1 MIIVAAAMSMQS
13 LGLKAFANEICESY
27 VAEESTSVTQ
37 DKTQEQ
43 ILSDA
48 VFEAHQ
54 ALMTKKALLDQAL
67 AELDAVKPDYESKE
81 LAYNESQNNASNKE
95 ETVSD
100 ELLDTMKTNLLEI
113 QSTKKDLDKA
123 WEEKDKAYEESEKA
137 EAAYKNAQDELEK
150 AKKAYGAV
158 AKAESADQGELE
170 AAKKAVEEAEEA
182 VETAKADYESAV
194 AKKAE
199 LEQAV
204 LENTEL
210 LQTAKDELT
219 AVEQKKAFADE
230 EMGQLRFTLKQ
241 LQDSIANDTTDE
253 QVAEKQSLI
262 DKYQA
267 EFDGLM
273 GTVNNYAMEIDKLQE
288 DITTIESDKAQK
300 ESELSTIEGK
310 ISEAK
315 AIWDAKTEAK
325 VKADE
330 AYKEAEKAV
339 EDNKAESEK
348 FQVVVDE
355 AKKNLDA
362 AQEAHDKALEALG
375 TLKADVIN
383 AQTKLD
389 SMSSTYEDAVK
400 KWNQGAY
407 GYYSSLEYG
416 EGVDKEAMYE
426 FESEVLESTSNR
438 FFVKLGEK
446 TDPSGINNMIEAI
459 DYLKACNELRRE
471 NGLADLKI
479 DMGLMSYAQLNSSNN
494 IDQLEKNFPYEHTG
508 LFNCGENIAYGPGA
522 WNPYDGWYGEEYA
535 LFQKAVES
543 GKYPGLE
550 NMTSAQVYRKY
561 PSLWHKLGHYYNIV
575 DSTYKYTGYGLGQ
588 LVTDDIRDGW
598 YHHSQTFGKKGTG
611 DIVMTV
617 EEYEQSIKG
626 YANGLQQIFDDY
638 KAAIE
643 ELANAQKALDE
654 ASKQTATY
662 EPLENAKKAYN
673 TAEQN
678 LSVSLEKANAL
689 EQEKA
694 DKQNAYTAAV
704 ENESKAKAAYEAQ
717 VSAKTSL
724 EAEIEDLK
732 KQISQLDVQV
742 LEKTELKDAAFE
754 KAGELSVQIADEKYA
769 INDLKAKKAELL
781 KVEENARINVENKQ
795 VVINQ
800 LNDSRNKTVQKVND
814 TSTTIE
820 TLKKELAE
828 QSKIVDTKKNSLDSA
843 QDNLTNATKTYNDLL
858 SLNEDVTK
866 AAAELEVAKT
876 NYSTA
881 ASNYDKALD
890 YHHDCYQKLN
900 VIQTKFIGLNE
911 DKIELEK
918 LQDVLDHLKNNELDT
933 EIPESKYAEITSDL
947 NAYKQSLIDL
957 ESSKEDYNAALIIYT
972 EKQESYNRAQLA
984 YDEAAEKE
992 KVAFD
997 AYNAY
1002 LQEQENKK
1010 NGFWIQSG
1018 NRWWYSHQDGSYT
1031 INDFEVIHGQT
1042 YYFDGNGYMVTGWQ
1056 KINDKDYYFNESDA
1070 MVTDA
1075 WVGNYYLQQDGSMAI
1090 NTWIGNY
1097 YVDSNGLWTPDQW
1110 IVSNGKYWYRHQ
1122 DGSYTINDF
1131 EVINDLTY
1139 YFDGNGYMVTG
1150 WQKINDKDYYFNESG
1165 AMVKN
1170 TWVGNYYLQED
1181 GSMATNTWIGNYYV
1195 GTDGKYRPAQWVQ
1208 TNDKWWYKH
1217 QDGSYTSN
1225 DFELIGGQ
1233 TYYFDE
1239 NGYMVNSWKQVGTN
1253 WYYFNESGHMI
1264 KNQWLGDYYF
1274 GSDGIMA
1281 TNTWI
1286 GNYYVGSDG
1295 KWIRDYQ

>member
-1 MIIVAAAMSMQS
+1 MKLLTTKKTAMIIVAAAMSMQS

-27 VAEESTSVTQ
+27 VAEESASVTE

-81 LAYNESQNNASNKE
+81 LVYNESQNNASNKE

-100 ELLDTMKTNLLEI
+100 ELLDTMKSNLLEI

-137 EAAYKNAQDELEK
+137 EAAYKNAQEELEK
-150 AKKAYGAV
+150 AKKAYDDAV

-170 AAKKAVEEAEEA
+170 AAKKAVEEAENV
-182 VETAKADYESAV
+182 VEIAKADYESAV

-219 AVEQKKAFADE
+219 AIEQKKAFADE
-230 EMGQLRFTLKQ
+230 KMGKLSFTLKQ
-241 LQDSIANDTTDE
+241 LQDSVANDTTDE
-253 QVAEKQSLI
+253 QVAEKQALI

-267 EFDGLM
+267 EFDDLM
-273 GTVNNYAMEIDKLQE
+273 ETVNNYAMEIDKLQE
-288 DITTIESDKAQK
+288 DITNIESDQAQK
-300 ESELSTIEGK
+300 EAELSTIESK

-315 AIWDAKTEAK
+315 AIWDAKAEAK

-348 FQVVVDE
+348 LQVVVDE
-355 AKKNLDA
+355 AKKKLDV

-375 TLKADVIN
+375 TLKANVVN
-383 AQTKLD
+383 AQAKLD

-407 GYYSSLEYG
+407 GYYSLLEYG
-416 EGVDKEAMYE
+416 EGVEKEGLFL
-426 FESEVLESTSNR
+426 FETEVINSPTNNSYY
-438 FFVKLGEK
+438 VKFGEK
-446 TDPSGINNMIEAI
+446 TDPTSLNNMIESI

-471 NGLADLKI
+471 NGLEDLKI
-479 DMGLMSYAQLNSSNN
+479 DIGLMTFAQFNSSTN
-494 IDQLEKNFPYEHTG
+494 IKQLEGNFKYEHAG
-508 LFNCGENIAYGPGA
+508 QFNCGENIAYGPGA
-522 WNPYDGWYGEEYA
+522 WNPYDGWYGEEYE

-626 YANGLQQIFDDY
+626 YANGLQQIFDNY
-638 KAAIE
+638 KAATE
-643 ELANAQKALDE
+643 ELSNAQKALDE

-662 EPLENAKKAYN
+662 EALENAKKAYS
-673 TAEQN
+673 TAQEN
-678 LSVSLEKANAL
+678 LSISLEKVNAL

-704 ENESKAKAAYEAQ
+704 ENESKAKETYEAQ
-717 VSAKTSL
+717 VSAKIAL
-724 EAEIEDLK
+724 EAEIEGLK
-732 KQISQLDVQV
+732 KQISQLDAQV

-754 KAGELSVQIADEKYA
+754 KTGELSVQIADENHA
-769 INDLKAKKAELL
+769 IDDLKAKKAELL
-781 KVEENARINVENKQ
+781 KAEEDARINVENKQ

-800 LNDSRNKTVQKVND
+800 LNDSRNKIVQKVND
-814 TSTTIE
+814 TSTTVD

-828 QSKIVDTKKNSLDSA
+828 QSKIVDTKKNSLDLV
-843 QDNLTNATKTYNDLL
+843 QDNLTNVTKTYNDLL

-890 YHHDCYQKLN
+890 NHHDCYQRLN
-900 VIQTKFIGLNE
+900 AIQTKFIGLNE
-911 DKIELEK
+911 DRTELEK

-933 EIPESKYAEITSDL
+933 EVPESKYAEITRDL

-957 ESSKEDYNAALIIYT
+957 ESSKEAYNAALTIYT

-992 KVAFD
+992 KAALD

-1002 LQEQENKK
+1002 LQEQENRK

-1031 INDFEVIHGQT
+1031 INDFEVINGQT
-1042 YYFDGNGYMVTGWQ
+1042 YYFDANGYMVTGWQ
-1056 KINDKDYYFNESDA
+1056 KINDKDYYFNESGA

-1075 WVGNYYLQQDGSMAI
+1075 WVGNYYLQEDGSMAT

-1131 EVINDLTY
+1131 EVINGQTY
-1139 YFDGNGYMVTG
+1139 YFDGNGYMATG
-1150 WQKINDKDYYFNESG
+1150 WQKINGKDYYFNESG
-1165 AMVKN
+1165 AMV
-1170 TWVGNYYLQED
+1170 TDAWVGNYYLQED

-1195 GTDGKYRPAQWVQ
+1195 DSNGLWTPDQWIVSNGKY
-1208 TNDKWWYKH
+1208 WYRH
-1217 QDGSYTSN
+1217 QDGSYTIN
-1225 DFELIGGQ
+1225 DFEIINGQ
-1233 TYYFDE
+1233 TYYFDD
-1239 NGYMVNSWKQVGTN
+1239 NGYIVTGWQKINDKD
-1253 WYYFNESGHMI
+1253 YYFNESGAMV
-1264 KNQWLGDYYF
+1264 KD
-1274 GSDGIMA
+1274 A
-1281 TNTWI
+1281 WI
-1286 GNYYVGSDG
+1286 GNYYVDSNGVWDST
-1295 KWIRDYQ
+1295 K

>member
-1 MIIVAAAMSMQS
+1 
-13 LGLKAFANEICESY
+13 
-27 VAEESTSVTQ
+27 
-37 DKTQEQ
+37 
-43 ILSDA
+43 
-48 VFEAHQ
+48 
-54 ALMTKKALLDQAL
+54 
-67 AELDAVKPDYESKE
+67 
-81 LAYNESQNNASNKE
+81 
-95 ETVSD
+95 
-100 ELLDTMKTNLLEI
+100 
-113 QSTKKDLDKA
+113 
-123 WEEKDKAYEESEKA
+123 
-137 EAAYKNAQDELEK
+137 
-150 AKKAYGAV
+150 
-158 AKAESADQGELE
+158 
-170 AAKKAVEEAEEA
+170 
-182 VETAKADYESAV
+182 
-194 AKKAE
+194 
-199 LEQAV
+199 
-204 LENTEL
+204 
-210 LQTAKDELT
+210 
-219 AVEQKKAFADE
+219 
-230 EMGQLRFTLKQ
+230 
-241 LQDSIANDTTDE
+241 
-253 QVAEKQSLI
+253 
-262 DKYQA
+262 
-267 EFDGLM
+267 
-273 GTVNNYAMEIDKLQE
+273 
-288 DITTIESDKAQK
+288 
-300 ESELSTIEGK
+300 
-310 ISEAK
+310 
-315 AIWDAKTEAK
+315 
-325 VKADE
+325 
-330 AYKEAEKAV
+330 
-339 EDNKAESEK
+339 
-348 FQVVVDE
+348 
-355 AKKNLDA
+355 
-362 AQEAHDKALEALG
+362 
-375 TLKADVIN
+375 
-383 AQTKLD
+383 
-389 SMSSTYEDAVK
+389 
-400 KWNQGAY
+400 
-407 GYYSSLEYG
+407 
-416 EGVDKEAMYE
+416 MYE

-471 NGLADLKI
+471 NGLEDLKI
-479 DMGLMSYAQLNSSNN
+479 DMGLMSYAQLNSANN
-494 IDQLEKNFPYEHTG
+494 IRQLEKNLTYGHTSR
-508 LFNCGENIAYGPGA
+508 FNCGENIAYGPGA

-561 PSLWHKLGHYYNIV
+561 PSLWHELGHYYNIM
-575 DSTYKYTGYGLGQ
+575 DPTYLYTGYGLGQ

-598 YHHSQTFGKKGTG
+598 YHHSQAFGKKSTG

-626 YANGLQQIFDDY
+626 YASGLQQIFDDY

-754 KAGELSVQIADEKYA
+754 KACELSVQIADEKYA

-781 KVEENARINVENKQ
+781 KAEENARINVENKQ

-800 LNDSRNKTVQKVND
+800 LNDSGNKTVQKVND

-828 QSKIVDTKKNSLDSA
+828 QSKIVDTKKDSLDSA

-1031 INDFEVIHGQT
+1031 INSFAVINGQT
-1042 YYFDGNGYMVTGWQ
+1042 YYFDGNGFMVTGW
-1056 KINDKDYYFNESDA
+1056 
-1070 MVTDA
+1070 
-1075 WVGNYYLQQDGSMAI
+1075 
-1090 NTWIGNY
+1090 
-1097 YVDSNGLWTPDQW
+1097 
-1110 IVSNGKYWYRHQ
+1110 H
-1122 DGSYTINDF
+1122 
-1131 EVINDLTY
+1131 
-1139 YFDGNGYMVTG
+1139 
-1150 WQKINDKDYYFNESG
+1150 KINDKDYYFNESG

-1195 GTDGKYRPAQWVQ
+1195 GTDGKYSPAQWVQ

-1217 QDGSYTSN
+1217 QDGSYTSD

-1239 NGYMVNSWKQVGTN
+1239 NGYMVNGWKQVGTN
-1253 WYYFNESGHMI
+1253 WYYFNQSGHML

-1286 GNYYVGSDG
+1286 GNYYVGADG

>member
-1 MIIVAAAMSMQS
+1 MKTVTTKKTAMIIVAAAMSMQS

-27 VAEESTSVTQ
+27 IAEESTSVAQ

-67 AELDAVKPDYESKE
+67 TELDAVKPDYESKE
-81 LAYNESQNNASNKE
+81 LAYNESQNNASDKE

-100 ELLDTMKTNLLEI
+100 ELLDTMKSNLLEI

-150 AKKAYGAV
+150 QKKAYDDAV

-182 VETAKADYESAV
+182 VETAKADYESAI
-194 AKKAE
+194 AKKAV

-219 AVEQKKAFADE
+219 VIEQKKALADE
-230 EMGQLRFTLKQ
+230 EMGKLRFTLKQ
-241 LQDSIANDTTDE
+241 LQDSVANDTTDE
-253 QVAEKQSLI
+253 QVAEKQALI

-273 GTVNNYAMEIDKLQE
+273 ETVNNYAMEIDKLQE
-288 DITTIESDKAQK
+288 DIANIESDQAQK
-300 ESELSTIEGK
+300 ESELEAIEGK

-315 AIWDAKTEAK
+315 STWHAKTEAK
-325 VKADE
+325 AKADE
-330 AYKEAEKAV
+330 AYKAAEQAV
-339 EDNKAESEK
+339 EDNKAESAK
-348 FQVVVDE
+348 LQAVVDE

-375 TLKADVIN
+375 TLKVNVVN
-383 AQTKLD
+383 AQAKLD
-389 SMSSTYEDAVK
+389 GMTDTYNDAVK

-416 EGVDKEAMYE
+416 EGVEKEGLFL
-426 FESEVLESTSNR
+426 FETEVINSPTNNSYY
-438 FFVKLGEK
+438 VKFGEK
-446 TDPSGINNMIEAI
+446 TDPTSLNNMIESI

-471 NGLADLKI
+471 NGLEDLKI
-479 DMGLMSYAQLNSSNN
+479 DIGLMTFAQFNSSTN
-494 IDQLEKNFPYEHTG
+494 IKQLEGNFKYEHAG
-508 LFNCGENIAYGPGA
+508 QFNCGENIAYGPGA

-638 KAAIE
+638 KAATE

-654 ASKQTATY
+654 ASKQTETY

-673 TAEQN
+673 TAQQN
-678 LSVSLEKANAL
+678 LSVSLEKANVL
-689 EQEKA
+689 EQEKT
-694 DKQNAYTAAV
+694 DKQNAYIAAD

-724 EAEIEDLK
+724 ESEIEGLK
-732 KQISQLDVQV
+732 KQISQLDAQV
-742 LEKTELKDAAFE
+742 LEKTELKDVAFE
-754 KAGELSVQIADEKYA
+754 KTGELSVQIADEKYA

-781 KVEENARINVENKQ
+781 KAEEDARINVENKQ

-800 LNDSRNKTVQKVND
+800 LNDSRNKIVQKVND
-814 TSTTIE
+814 TSTTVD
-820 TLKKELAE
+820 TLKKELVE
-828 QSKIVDTKKNSLDSA
+828 QSKVVDTKKNSLDLA
-843 QDNLTNATKTYNDLL
+843 QDNLTNVTKTYNDLL

-890 YHHDCYQKLN
+890 NHHDCYQRLN

-911 DKIELEK
+911 DRIELEK

-947 NAYKQSLIDL
+947 SAYKQSLIDL
-957 ESSKEDYNAALIIYT
+957 ESSKDAYNAALTIYT

-984 YDEAAEKE
+984 YDEAAQKE
-992 KVAFD
+992 KAAFD

-1002 LQEQENKK
+1002 LQEQENRK

-1018 NRWWYSHQDGSYT
+1018 NRWWYSHQDGSFT
-1031 INDFEVIHGQT
+1031 INDFEVINGQT

-1056 KINDKDYYFNESDA
+1056 KINDKDYYFNESGA

-1075 WVGNYYLQQDGSMAI
+1075 WVGNYYLQEDGSMAT

-1122 DGSYTINDF
+1122 DGSFTINDF
-1131 EVINDLTY
+1131 EIINGQTY
-1139 YFDGNGYMVTG
+1139 YFDGNGFMVTG
-1150 WQKINDKDYYFNESG
+1150 WQKINNKDYYFNESG
-1165 AMVKN
+1165 AM
-1170 TWVGNYYLQED
+1170 
-1181 GSMATNTWIGNYYV
+1181 ATNTWIGNYHV
-1195 GTDGKYRPAQWVQ
+1195 GA
-1208 TNDKWWYKH
+1208 
-1217 QDGSYTSN
+1217 
-1225 DFELIGGQ
+1225 
-1233 TYYFDE
+1233 
-1239 NGYMVNSWKQVGTN
+1239 
-1253 WYYFNESGHMI
+1253 
-1264 KNQWLGDYYF
+1264 
-1274 GSDGIMA
+1274 
-1281 TNTWI
+1281 
-1286 GNYYVGSDG
+1286 DG
-1295 KWIRDYQ
+1295 KWDLTR

>member
-1 MIIVAAAMSMQS
+1 MGEVYMKTLTTKKTAMIIVAAAMSMQS
-13 LGLKAFANEICESY
+13 LGLKAFADEICESY
-27 VAEESTSVTQ
+27 VTESTSVAQ

-67 AELDAVKPDYESKE
+67 TELDAVKPDYESKE
-81 LAYNESQNNASNKE
+81 LAYNESQNNASDKE

-100 ELLDTMKTNLLEI
+100 ELLDTMKSNLLEI

-123 WEEKDKAYEESEKA
+123 WEEKDKAYEESGKA
-137 EAAYKNAQDELEK
+137 EAAYKNAQYELEK
-150 AKKAYGAV
+150 AKKAYGDAV

-170 AAKKAVEEAEEA
+170 DAKKAVEDAEKS
-182 VETAKADYESAV
+182 VETARADYESAV
-194 AKKAE
+194 SKKAE
-199 LEQAV
+199 LEQVV

-210 LQTAKDELT
+210 LQTAKEELT
-219 AVEQKKAFADE
+219 AIEQKKASADE
-230 EMGQLRFTLKQ
+230 KMGQLRFTLKQ

-253 QVAEKQSLI
+253 QVAEKKALI

-273 GTVNNYAMEIDKLQE
+273 ETVNNYAMEIDKLQG
-288 DITTIESDKAQK
+288 DIASIESQQSQK
-300 ESELSTIEGK
+300 EVELGAIEGK

-315 AIWDAKTEAK
+315 AEWDAKIEAK

-330 AYKEAEKAV
+330 AYKIAEKAV
-339 EDNKAESEK
+339 EDNKAENTK
-348 FQVVVDE
+348 LQAIVDE
-355 AKKNLDA
+355 AKKNLDI
-362 AQEAHDKALEALG
+362 AQAAHDKALEALG

-383 AQTKLD
+383 AQAKLD
-389 SMSSTYEDAVK
+389 GMTDTYKEAVK

-446 TDPSGINNMIEAI
+446 TDPSGINNMIKAI

-471 NGLADLKI
+471 NGLEDLKI
-479 DMGLMSYAQLNSSNN
+479 DMGLMSYAQLNSANN
-494 IDQLEKNFPYEHTG
+494 IRQLEKNLTYGHTSR
-508 LFNCGENIAYGPGA
+508 FRCGENIAYGPGA
-522 WNPYDGWYGEEYA
+522 WNPYDGWYGEEYT
-535 LFQKAVES
+535 LFQEAVKS

-561 PSLWHKLGHYYNIV
+561 PSLWHELGHYYNIM
-575 DSTYKYTGYGLGQ
+575 DPTYLYTGYGLGQ

-626 YANGLQQIFDDY
+626 YASGLQQIFDDY
-638 KAAIE
+638 KAATE

-662 EPLENAKKAYN
+662 EALENAKKAYG
-673 TAEQN
+673 TAQTN
-678 LSVSLEKANAL
+678 LSSSLEKASAL
-689 EQEKA
+689 EHEKA
-694 DKQNAYTAAV
+694 EKQSAYTTAV
-704 ENESKAKAAYEAQ
+704 ENEENAKVAYEAQ
-717 VSAKTSL
+717 VSAKTAL
-724 EAEIEDLK
+724 ETKIEGLK
-732 KQISQLDVQV
+732 KQISQLNTQV
-742 LEKTELKDAAFE
+742 SEKTSLKDAAFE
-754 KAGELSVQIADEKYA
+754 KAGELTVQIADENHA
-769 INDLKAKKAELL
+769 IDVLKAKKAELL
-781 KVEENARINVENKQ
+781 KAEENARINVENKQ

-800 LNDSRNKTVQKVND
+800 LNDSRNKIVQKVND

-820 TLKKELAE
+820 TLKKELVE

-843 QDNLTNATKTYNDLL
+843 QDNLMNATKTYNDLL

-890 YHHDCYQKLN
+890 YHHDCCQKLN
-900 VIQTKFIGLNE
+900 VIQIKFTGLNE
-911 DKIELEK
+911 DRIELEK

-933 EIPESKYAEITSDL
+933 EIPESKYAEITSYL

-957 ESSKEDYNAALIIYT
+957 ESSKEAYNATLTIYT
-972 EKQESYNRAQLA
+972 EKQESYDRAQLA

-992 KVAFD
+992 KLASD

-1056 KINDKDYYFNESDA
+1056 KIKDKDYYFNESGA

-1075 WVGNYYLQQDGSMAI
+1075 WVGNYYLQQDGSMSTNTWIGNYYVDSNGLWTPDQWIVSNGKYWYRHQDGSYTINDFEIINGQTYYFDGNGFMVTGWQKINNKDYYFNESGAMAKNAWVGNYYLQEDGSMAT

-1131 EVINDLTY
+1131 EVINGQTY
-1139 YFDGNGYMVTG
+1139 YFDANGYMVTG

-1165 AMVKN
+1165 AMV
-1170 TWVGNYYLQED
+1170 TD
-1181 GSMATNTWIGNYYV
+1181 AWIGNYYV
-1195 GTDGKYRPAQWVQ
+1195 D
-1208 TNDKWWYKH
+1208 
-1217 QDGSYTSN
+1217 SN
-1225 DFELIGGQ
+1225 GVWDS
-1233 TYYFDE
+1233 T
-1239 NGYMVNSWKQVGTN
+1239 K
-1253 WYYFNESGHMI
+1253 
-1264 KNQWLGDYYF
+1264 
-1274 GSDGIMA
+1274 
-1281 TNTWI
+1281 
-1286 GNYYVGSDG
+1286 
-1295 KWIRDYQ
+1295 

>member
-1 MIIVAAAMSMQS
+1 
-13 LGLKAFANEICESY
+13 
-27 VAEESTSVTQ
+27 
-37 DKTQEQ
+37 
-43 ILSDA
+43 
-48 VFEAHQ
+48 
-54 ALMTKKALLDQAL
+54 
-67 AELDAVKPDYESKE
+67 
-81 LAYNESQNNASNKE
+81 
-95 ETVSD
+95 
-100 ELLDTMKTNLLEI
+100 
-113 QSTKKDLDKA
+113 
-123 WEEKDKAYEESEKA
+123 
-137 EAAYKNAQDELEK
+137 
-150 AKKAYGAV
+150 
-158 AKAESADQGELE
+158 
-170 AAKKAVEEAEEA
+170 
-182 VETAKADYESAV
+182 
-194 AKKAE
+194 
-199 LEQAV
+199 
-204 LENTEL
+204 
-210 LQTAKDELT
+210 
-219 AVEQKKAFADE
+219 
-230 EMGQLRFTLKQ
+230 
-241 LQDSIANDTTDE
+241 
-253 QVAEKQSLI
+253 
-262 DKYQA
+262 
-267 EFDGLM
+267 
-273 GTVNNYAMEIDKLQE
+273 
-288 DITTIESDKAQK
+288 
-300 ESELSTIEGK
+300 
-310 ISEAK
+310 
-315 AIWDAKTEAK
+315 
-325 VKADE
+325 
-330 AYKEAEKAV
+330 
-339 EDNKAESEK
+339 
-348 FQVVVDE
+348 
-355 AKKNLDA
+355 
-362 AQEAHDKALEALG
+362 
-375 TLKADVIN
+375 
-383 AQTKLD
+383 
-389 SMSSTYEDAVK
+389 
-400 KWNQGAY
+400 
-407 GYYSSLEYG
+407 
-416 EGVDKEAMYE
+416 MYE

-471 NGLADLKI
+471 NGLEDLKI
-479 DMGLMSYAQLNSSNN
+479 DMGLMSYAQLNSANN
-494 IDQLEKNFPYEHTG
+494 IRQLEKNLTYGHTSR
-508 LFNCGENIAYGPGA
+508 FNCGENIAYGPGA

-561 PSLWHKLGHYYNIV
+561 PSLWHELGHYYNIM
-575 DSTYKYTGYGLGQ
+575 DPTYLYTGYGLGQ

-598 YHHSQTFGKKGTG
+598 YHHSQTFGKKSTG

-626 YANGLQQIFDDY
+626 YASGLQQIFDDY

-643 ELANAQKALDE
+643 ELANAQKALEE

-754 KAGELSVQIADEKYA
+754 KACELSVQIADEKYA

-781 KVEENARINVENKQ
+781 KAEENARINVENKQ

-800 LNDSRNKTVQKVND
+800 LNDSRNKIVQKVND

-820 TLKKELAE
+820 TLKKELVE
-828 QSKIVDTKKNSLDSA
+828 QSKIVDTKKNSLDSD

-890 YHHDCYQKLN
+890 NHHDCYQKLN

-911 DKIELEK
+911 DRIELEK

-933 EIPESKYAEITSDL
+933 EIPKSKYVEITSDL

-957 ESSKEDYNAALIIYT
+957 ESSKDAYDAALTIYT

-984 YDEAAEKE
+984 YDEAAQKE
-992 KVAFD
+992 KAAFD

-1002 LQEQENKK
+1002 LQEQENRK

-1018 NRWWYSHQDGSYT
+1018 NRWWYSHQDGS
-1031 INDFEVIHGQT
+1031 F
-1042 YYFDGNGYMVTGWQ
+1042 
-1056 KINDKDYYFNESDA
+1056 
-1070 MVTDA
+1070 
-1075 WVGNYYLQQDGSMAI
+1075 
-1090 NTWIGNY
+1090 
-1097 YVDSNGLWTPDQW
+1097 
-1110 IVSNGKYWYRHQ
+1110 
-1122 DGSYTINDF
+1122 TINDF
-1131 EVINDLTY
+1131 EVINGQTY

-1165 AMVKN
+1165 AMVKDA
-1170 TWVGNYYLQED
+1170 WVGNYYLQED
-1181 GSMATNTWIGNYYV
+1181 GSMAINTWIGNYYV
-1195 GTDGKYRPAQWVQ
+1195 GTDGKYSPAQWVQ

-1217 QDGSYTSN
+1217 QDGSYTSD

-1239 NGYMVNSWKQVGTN
+1239 NGYMVNGWKQVGTN
-1253 WYYFNESGHMI
+1253 WYYFNQSGHML

-1286 GNYYVGSDG
+1286 GNYYVGADG

>member
-1 MIIVAAAMSMQS
+1 MGEVYMKTLTTKKTAMIIVAAAMSMQS

-27 VAEESTSVTQ
+27 VAEESTSVTE

-81 LAYNESQNNASNKE
+81 LVYNESQNNASNKE

-100 ELLDTMKTNLLEI
+100 ELLDTMKSNLLEI

-150 AKKAYGAV
+150 AKKAYDDAV

-170 AAKKAVEEAEEA
+170 AAKKAVEEAEAA
-182 VETAKADYESAV
+182 VETAKADYELAV

-219 AVEQKKAFADE
+219 AIEQKKAFADE

-241 LQDSIANDTTDE
+241 LQDSVANDTTDE
-253 QVAEKQSLI
+253 QVAEKQALI

-273 GTVNNYAMEIDKLQE
+273 ETGNNCAMEIDKLQE
-288 DITTIESDKAQK
+288 NIANIESDQAQK
-300 ESELSTIEGK
+300 ESELEAIEGK

-315 AIWDAKTEAK
+315 STWDAKTEAK
-325 VKADE
+325 AKADE
-330 AYKEAEKAV
+330 AYKAAEQAV
-339 EDNKAESEK
+339 EDNKAESAK
-348 FQVVVDE
+348 LQAVVDE

-383 AQTKLD
+383 AQAKLD
-389 SMSSTYEDAVK
+389 GMTDTYNDAVK

-416 EGVDKEAMYE
+416 EGVEKEGLFL
-426 FESEVLESTSNR
+426 FETEVINSPTNNSYY
-438 FFVKLGEK
+438 VKFGEK
-446 TDPSGINNMIEAI
+446 TDPTSLNNMIESI

-471 NGLADLKI
+471 NGLEDLKI
-479 DMGLMSYAQLNSSNN
+479 DIGLMTFAQFNSSTN
-494 IDQLEKNFPYEHTG
+494 IKQLEGNFKYEHAG

-522 WNPYDGWYGEEYA
+522 WNPYDGWYGEEYE

-543 GKYPGLE
+543 GDYPGLE
-550 NMTSAQVYRKY
+550 NMSSAQVYRKY

-638 KAAIE
+638 KAATE

-654 ASKQTATY
+654 ASKQTETY

-673 TAEQN
+673 TAQQN

-694 DKQNAYTAAV
+694 DKQNAYTAAA

-724 EAEIEDLK
+724 EAEIEGLK
-732 KQISQLDVQV
+732 KQISQLDAQV

-754 KAGELSVQIADEKYA
+754 KTGELTVQIADENHA
-769 INDLKAKKAELL
+769 IDDLKAKKAELL
-781 KVEENARINVENKQ
+781 KAEENACINVENKQ

-800 LNDSRNKTVQKVND
+800 LNDSRNKIVQKVND
-814 TSTTIE
+814 TSTTID

-828 QSKIVDTKKNSLDSA
+828 QSKVVDTKKSSLDLA
-843 QDNLTNATKTYNDLL
+843 QDNLTNVTKTYNDLL

-890 YHHDCYQKLN
+890 NHHDCYQRLN

-911 DKIELEK
+911 DRIELEK
-918 LQDVLDHLKNNELDT
+918 LQDVLDHLKNNVSTHLT
-933 EIPESKYAEITSDL
+933 
-947 NAYKQSLIDL
+947 
-957 ESSKEDYNAALIIYT
+957 
-972 EKQESYNRAQLA
+972 
-984 YDEAAEKE
+984 
-992 KVAFD
+992 
-997 AYNAY
+997 
-1002 LQEQENKK
+1002 
-1010 NGFWIQSG
+1010 
-1018 NRWWYSHQDGSYT
+1018 
-1031 INDFEVIHGQT
+1031 
-1042 YYFDGNGYMVTGWQ
+1042 
-1056 KINDKDYYFNESDA
+1056 
-1070 MVTDA
+1070 
-1075 WVGNYYLQQDGSMAI
+1075 
-1090 NTWIGNY
+1090 
-1097 YVDSNGLWTPDQW
+1097 TPCT
-1110 IVSNGKYWYRHQ
+1110 K
-1122 DGSYTINDF
+1122 
-1131 EVINDLTY
+1131 
-1139 YFDGNGYMVTG
+1139 
-1150 WQKINDKDYYFNESG
+1150 
-1165 AMVKN
+1165 
-1170 TWVGNYYLQED
+1170 
-1181 GSMATNTWIGNYYV
+1181 
-1195 GTDGKYRPAQWVQ
+1195 
-1208 TNDKWWYKH
+1208 
-1217 QDGSYTSN
+1217 
-1225 DFELIGGQ
+1225 
-1233 TYYFDE
+1233 
-1239 NGYMVNSWKQVGTN
+1239 
-1253 WYYFNESGHMI
+1253 
-1264 KNQWLGDYYF
+1264 
-1274 GSDGIMA
+1274 
-1281 TNTWI
+1281 
-1286 GNYYVGSDG
+1286 
-1295 KWIRDYQ
+1295 

>member
-1 MIIVAAAMSMQS
+1 MKTLTTKKTAMTIVAAAMSMQS

-27 VAEESTSVTQ
+27 VAEESASVAQ

-100 ELLDTMKTNLLEI
+100 ELLDTMKSNLLEI

-137 EAAYKNAQDELEK
+137 EVAYKDAQEELEK
-150 AKKAYGAV
+150 AKKAYDDAV

-170 AAKKAVEEAEEA
+170 AAKKAVEEAEKA

-219 AVEQKKAFADE
+219 AIEQKKAFADE
-230 EMGQLRFTLKQ
+230 EMGQLRTTLKQ
-241 LQDSIANDTTDE
+241 LQDSVANDITDE
-253 QVAEKQSLI
+253 QVAEKQALI

-273 GTVNNYAMEIDKLQE
+273 ETVNNYAMEIDKLQE
-288 DITTIESDKAQK
+288 DITSIESDKAQK
-300 ESELSTIEGK
+300 EAELSTIEGK

-315 AIWDAKTEAK
+315 SAWDAKTEAK
-325 VKADE
+325 AKADE
-330 AYKEAEKAV
+330 AYKVAEQAV
-339 EDNKAESEK
+339 EDNKAESAK
-348 FQVVVDE
+348 LQAVVDE

-383 AQTKLD
+383 AQAKLD
-389 SMSSTYEDAVK
+389 SMSSTYNDAVK

-416 EGVDKEAMYE
+416 EGVEKEGLFLFDTEIINSPTNNSYY
-426 FESEVLESTSNR
+426 
-438 FFVKLGEK
+438 VKFGEK
-446 TDPSGINNMIEAI
+446 TDPTSLNNMIEAI

-479 DMGLMSYAQLNSSNN
+479 DIGLMTFAQFNSSTN
-494 IDQLEKNFPYEHTG
+494 IKQLEGNFKYEHAG
-508 LFNCGENIAYGPGA
+508 QFNCGENIAYGPGA
-522 WNPYDGWYGEEYA
+522 WNPYDGWYGEEYE

-550 NMTSAQVYRKY
+550 NMTSAQIYRKY

-588 LVTDDIRDGW
+588 LVTGDIRDGW

-638 KAAIE
+638 KAATE

-662 EPLENAKKAYN
+662 EALENAKKAYG
-673 TAEQN
+673 TAQTN
-678 LSVSLEKANAL
+678 LSSSLEKASAL
-689 EQEKA
+689 EHEKA
-694 DKQNAYTAAV
+694 EKQSAYTTAV
-704 ENESKAKAAYEAQ
+704 ENEEKAKVAYEAQ
-717 VSAKTSL
+717 VSAKTAL
-724 EAEIEDLK
+724 EKEIKGLK
-732 KQISQLDVQV
+732 KQITQLDTQV
-742 LEKTELKDAAFE
+742 SEKSSLKDAAFE
-754 KAGELSVQIADEKYA
+754 KTGELSVQIADENHA
-769 INDLKAKKAELL
+769 IDDLKAKKAELL
-781 KVEENARINVENKQ
+781 KAEENARINVENKQ

-800 LNDSRNKTVQKVND
+800 LNDSRNKIVQKVND

-828 QSKIVDTKKNSLDSA
+828 QSKVVDRKKNSLDLV
-843 QDNLTNATKTYNDLL
+843 QDNLTNVTKTYNDLL

-890 YHHDCYQKLN
+890 NHHDCYQRLN

-911 DKIELEK
+911 DRIELEK

-933 EIPESKYAEITSDL
+933 EIPESKYAEITSYL

-957 ESSKEDYNAALIIYT
+957 ESSKEAYNAALTIYT
-972 EKQESYNRAQLA
+972 EKQEAYNRAQLA

-992 KVAFD
+992 KAAFD

-1002 LQEQENKK
+1002 LQEQENRK

-1018 NRWWYSHQDGSYT
+1018 NRWWYRHQDGSYT
-1031 INDFEVIHGQT
+1031 INDFEVINGQT
-1042 YYFDGNGYMVTGWQ
+1042 YYFDGNGYMATGWQ
-1056 KINDKDYYFNESDA
+1056 KINGKDYYFNESGA

-1075 WVGNYYLQQDGSMAI
+1075 WVGNYYLQEDGSMAT

-1131 EVINDLTY
+1131 EIINGQTY
-1139 YFDGNGYMVTG
+1139 YFDDNGYMVTG

-1165 AMVKN
+1165 AMVK
-1170 TWVGNYYLQED
+1170 D
-1181 GSMATNTWIGNYYV
+1181 AWIGNYYV
-1195 GTDGKYRPAQWVQ
+1195 D
-1208 TNDKWWYKH
+1208 
-1217 QDGSYTSN
+1217 SN
-1225 DFELIGGQ
+1225 GVWDS
-1233 TYYFDE
+1233 T
-1239 NGYMVNSWKQVGTN
+1239 K
-1253 WYYFNESGHMI
+1253 
-1264 KNQWLGDYYF
+1264 
-1274 GSDGIMA
+1274 
-1281 TNTWI
+1281 
-1286 GNYYVGSDG
+1286 
-1295 KWIRDYQ
+1295 

>member
-1 MIIVAAAMSMQS
+1 MKTLTTKKTAMIIVAAAMSMQS

-27 VAEESTSVTQ
+27 VAEESASVTA

-54 ALMTKKALLDQAL
+54 ALMTKKALLGQAL

-100 ELLDTMKTNLLEI
+100 ELLDTMKSNLLEI

-123 WEEKDKAYEESEKA
+123 WEEKDKAYDESNKA

-150 AKKAYGAV
+150 AKKAYDDAV

-170 AAKKAVEEAEEA
+170 AAKKDVEEAEEA

-199 LEQAV
+199 LERAV

-210 LQTAKDELT
+210 LQIAKGELT
-219 AVEQKKAFADE
+219 AIEQKKAFADE
-230 EMGQLRFTLKQ
+230 EMGQLRTTLKQ
-241 LQDSIANDTTDE
+241 LQDSVVNDTTDE
-253 QVAEKQSLI
+253 QVAEKQALI

-273 GTVNNYAMEIDKLQE
+273 ETVNNYAMEIDKLQE

-300 ESELSTIEGK
+300 EVELSTIEGK

-315 AIWDAKTEAK
+315 SAWDAKTETK
-325 VKADE
+325 VEADE
-330 AYKEAEKAV
+330 AYKAAEQAV
-339 EDNKAESEK
+339 EDNKAESTK
-348 FQVVVDE
+348 LQAVVDE

-362 AQEAHDKALEALG
+362 AQDAHDKALEALG

-383 AQTKLD
+383 AQAKLD
-389 SMSSTYEDAVK
+389 SMSNTYNDAVK

-416 EGVDKEAMYE
+416 EGVEKEGL
-426 FESEVLESTSNR
+426 FLFDTEVVNSPTNNSYY
-438 FFVKLGEK
+438 VKFGEK
-446 TDPSGINNMIEAI
+446 TDPTSLNNMIESI

-471 NGLADLKI
+471 NGLEDLKI
-479 DMGLMSYAQLNSSNN
+479 DIGLMTFAQFNSSTN
-494 IDQLEKNFPYEHTG
+494 IKQLEGNFKYEHTG
-508 LFNCGENIAYGPGA
+508 QFNCGENIAYGPGT
-522 WNPYDGWYGEEYA
+522 WNPYDGWYGEEYE

-550 NMTSAQVYRKY
+550 NMTSAQVYKKY
-561 PSLWHKLGHYYNIV
+561 PSLWHELGHYYNIV

-638 KAAIE
+638 KAATE

-654 ASKQTATY
+654 ASKQTETY

-678 LSVSLEKANAL
+678 LSVSLEKANVL

-694 DKQNAYTAAV
+694 DKQNAYTVAV
-704 ENESKAKAAYEAQ
+704 ENEGKAKAAYEAQ

-724 EAEIEDLK
+724 EAEIEGLK
-732 KQISQLDVQV
+732 KQISQLDAQV
-742 LEKTELKDAAFE
+742 LEKTELKDVAFE
-754 KAGELSVQIADEKYA
+754 KTGELSVQIADENHA
-769 INDLKAKKAELL
+769 IDDLKAKKAELL
-781 KVEENARINVENKQ
+781 KAEENARINVENKQ

-800 LNDSRNKTVQKVND
+800 LNDSRNKIVQKVND

-828 QSKIVDTKKNSLDSA
+828 QSKIVDTKKNSLDLA
-843 QDNLTNATKTYNDLL
+843 QYNLTNVTKTYNDLL

-890 YHHDCYQKLN
+890 NHHDCYQRVN

-911 DKIELEK
+911 DRIELEK

-933 EIPESKYAEITSDL
+933 EISESKYAEITSDL

-957 ESSKEDYNAALIIYT
+957 ESSKDAYNAALTIYT

-992 KVAFD
+992 KAAFD

-1002 LQEQENKK
+1002 LQEQENRK

-1031 INDFEVIHGQT
+1031 INDFEVINGQT

-1056 KINDKDYYFNESDA
+1056 KINDKDYYFNESGA

-1075 WVGNYYLQQDGSMAI
+1075 WVGNYYLQEDGSMATS
-1090 NTWIGNY
+1090 TWIGNY

-1131 EVINDLTY
+1131 ELINGQTY

-1165 AMVKN
+1165 AMV
-1170 TWVGNYYLQED
+1170 TD
-1181 GSMATNTWIGNYYV
+1181 AWIGNYYV
-1195 GTDGKYRPAQWVQ
+1195 D
-1208 TNDKWWYKH
+1208 
-1217 QDGSYTSN
+1217 SN
-1225 DFELIGGQ
+1225 GVWDS
-1233 TYYFDE
+1233 T
-1239 NGYMVNSWKQVGTN
+1239 K
-1253 WYYFNESGHMI
+1253 
-1264 KNQWLGDYYF
+1264 
-1274 GSDGIMA
+1274 
-1281 TNTWI
+1281 
-1286 GNYYVGSDG
+1286 
-1295 KWIRDYQ
+1295 

>member
-1 MIIVAAAMSMQS
+1 MKTLTTKKTAMIIVAAAMSMQS

-27 VAEESTSVTQ
+27 IAEESTSVAQ

-67 AELDAVKPDYESKE
+67 TELDAVKPDYESKE

-100 ELLDTMKTNLLEI
+100 ELLDAMKTNLLEI
-113 QSTKKDLDKA
+113 QNTKKDLDKA

-150 AKKAYGAV
+150 AKKAYGDAV
-158 AKAESADQGELE
+158 AKAESANQGELE
-170 AAKKAVEEAEEA
+170 AAKKAVEDAEKA
-182 VETAKADYESAV
+182 VETAKTDYESAV
-194 AKKAE
+194 ARKAK

-210 LQTAKDELT
+210 LQTAKDELS
-219 AVEQKKAFADE
+219 AIEQKKASADE
-230 EMGQLRFTLKQ
+230 EMGKLRFTLKQ
-241 LQDSIANDTTDE
+241 LQDSVANDTTDE
-253 QVAEKQSLI
+253 QVAEKQALI

-273 GTVNNYAMEIDKLQE
+273 ETVNNYAMEIDKLQG
-288 DITTIESDKAQK
+288 DIASIESQQSQK
-300 ESELSTIEGK
+300 EVELGAIEGK

-315 AIWDAKTEAK
+315 AEWDAKIEAK

-330 AYKEAEKAV
+330 AYKIAEKAV
-339 EDNKAESEK
+339 EDNKAENTK
-348 FQVVVDE
+348 LQAIVDE
-355 AKKNLDA
+355 AKKNLDI
-362 AQEAHDKALEALG
+362 AQAAHDKALEALG

-383 AQTKLD
+383 AQAKLD
-389 SMSSTYEDAVK
+389 GMTDTYKEAVK

-416 EGVDKEAMYE
+416 EGVEKEAMYE

-471 NGLADLKI
+471 NGLEDLKI
-479 DMGLMSYAQLNSSNN
+479 DMGLMSYAQLNSANN
-494 IDQLEKNFPYEHTG
+494 IRQLEKNLTYGHTSR
-508 LFNCGENIAYGPGA
+508 FRCGENIAYGPGA

-561 PSLWHKLGHYYNIV
+561 PSLWHELGHYYNIM
-575 DSTYKYTGYGLGQ
+575 DPTYLYTGYGLGQ

-626 YANGLQQIFDDY
+626 YASGLQQIFDDY
-638 KAAIE
+638 KAATE

-662 EPLENAKKAYN
+662 EALENAKKAYG
-673 TAEQN
+673 TAQTN
-678 LSVSLEKANAL
+678 LSSSLEKASAL
-689 EQEKA
+689 EHEKA
-694 DKQNAYTAAV
+694 EKQSAYTTAV
-704 ENESKAKAAYEAQ
+704 ENEENAKVAYEAQ
-717 VSAKTSL
+717 VSAKTAL
-724 EAEIEDLK
+724 ETKIEGLK
-732 KQISQLDVQV
+732 KQISQLNTQ
-742 LEKTELKDAAFE
+742 LSEKTSLKDAAFE
-754 KAGELSVQIADEKYA
+754 KAGELTVQIADENHA
-769 INDLKAKKAELL
+769 IDVLKAKKAELL
-781 KVEENARINVENKQ
+781 KAEENARINVENKQ

-800 LNDSRNKTVQKVND
+800 LNDSRNKIVQKVND

-820 TLKKELAE
+820 TLKKELVE

-843 QDNLTNATKTYNDLL
+843 QDNLMNATKTYNDLL

-890 YHHDCYQKLN
+890 YHHDCCQKLN
-900 VIQTKFIGLNE
+900 VIQIKFTGLNE
-911 DKIELEK
+911 DRIELEK

-933 EIPESKYAEITSDL
+933 EIPESKYAEITSYL

-957 ESSKEDYNAALIIYT
+957 ESSKEAYNAALTIYT
-972 EKQESYNRAQLA
+972 EKQESYDRAQLA

-992 KVAFD
+992 KLASD

-1056 KINDKDYYFNESDA
+1056 KIKDKDYYFNESGA

-1075 WVGNYYLQQDGSMAI
+1075 WVGNYYLQQDGSMAT

-1131 EVINDLTY
+1131 EIINGQTY
-1139 YFDGNGYMVTG
+1139 YFDGNGFMVTG
-1150 WQKINDKDYYFNESG
+1150 WQKINNKDYYFNESG
-1165 AMVKN
+1165 AMAKN
-1170 TWVGNYYLQED
+1170 
-1181 GSMATNTWIGNYYV
+1181 A
-1195 GTDGKYRPAQWVQ
+1195 
-1208 TNDKWWYKH
+1208 
-1217 QDGSYTSN
+1217 
-1225 DFELIGGQ
+1225 
-1233 TYYFDE
+1233 
-1239 NGYMVNSWKQVGTN
+1239 
-1253 WYYFNESGHMI
+1253 
-1264 KNQWLGDYYF
+1264 
-1274 GSDGIMA
+1274 
-1281 TNTWI
+1281 
-1286 GNYYVGSDG
+1286 
-1295 KWIRDYQ
+1295 